1 MLKLPFLALL
11 LLLARLAPAQTPA
24 QANKALFDKT
34 VDELNFRTFETV
46 YDKSFTRGKF
56 PVTLRTAAARR
67 QFDQF
72 GDNAALKK
80 LFQNYNASAERYK
93 NRFGTGP
100 VSLAEFNKQ
109 LNGILRDRNF
119 EFFIHGLPRDERVA
133 LVRAEER
140 LIKQADAQFNA
151 AGTPADAAAVPTEAE
166 GPMAAPLTTNDGND
180 DGNARAA
187 EAPETAAGALT
198 NTDDTAVASPQA
210 GGPAPRHNWL
220 DYLTF
225 LLSLSSFLL
234 LLHLVLN
241 VIPGLQR
248 RIEYLAP
255 EGEPEPDVAPPTP
268 GRSLLSRLRDA
279 RPKPLRDDRYADDDD
294 DEDEAP
300 DGTVGPQRPGYE

>member
-1 MLKLPFLALL
+1 MLKIKFLALL
-11 LLLARLAPAQTPA
+11 LLLAPLARAQAPA

-72 GDNAALKK
+72 GDNAALKQ

-100 VSLAEFNKQ
+100 VSLAEFTKQ
-109 LNGILRDRNF
+109 LNGVLRDRNF

-140 LIKQADAQFNA
+140 LIKQAGAQFNA
-151 AGTPADAAAVPTEAE
+151 AGAPADAAAVPADAE
-166 GPMAAPLTTNDGND
+166 GPMAAPLTTNGGD
-180 DGNARAA
+180 DDTRTAPAA
-187 EAPETAAGALT
+187 PAAETAAGAPAT
-198 NTDDTAVASPQA
+198 TDDTAVATPPA
-210 GGPAPRHNWL
+210 AGPAPRHNWL

-248 RIEYLAP
+248 RLDYLAP
-255 EGEPEPDVAPPTP
+255 EGEPEPDAAPPTP

-279 RPKPLRDDRYADDDD
+279 QPKPLRDDRYADDD
-294 DEDEAP
+294 EDEAP
-300 DGTVGPQRPGYE
+300 DSDVNPHRPGHE

>member
-1 MLKLPFLALL
+1 MLKIKILALL
-11 LLLARLAPAQTPA
+11 LFTQLAQAQTPV

-72 GDNAALKK
+72 GDNAALRK
-80 LFQNYNASAERYK
+80 LFQNYNASAEHYK
-93 NRFGTGP
+93 SRFGTGP
-100 VSLAEFNKQ
+100 VTLGEFDKQ

-133 LVRAEER
+133 LIRAEER

-151 AGTPADAAAVPTEAE
+151 AGAPADAAAVPAADAEA
-166 GPMAAPLTTNDGND
+166 PVAAPLTTNDDASPVAPAAATTPGND
-180 DGNARAA
+180 ATSA
-187 EAPETAAGALT
+187 APEPA
-198 NTDDTAVASPQA
+198 
-210 GGPAPRHNWL
+210 GPAPRHNWL

-234 LLHLVLN
+234 LLHLVAN
-241 VIPGLQR
+241 VVPGLQR
-248 RIEYLAP
+248 RIDYLTP
-255 EGEPEPDVAPPTP
+255 EAGPEPDAAPQPAP
-268 GRSLLSRLRDA
+268 RSLLSRLRDA
-279 RPKPLRDDRYADDDD
+279 RPKPLRDDRYADDD
-294 DEDEAP
+294 EDEAP
-300 DGTVGPQRPGYE
+300 AAPHPSDYE

>member
-1 MLKLPFLALL
+1 MLKIKFLALL
-11 LLLARLAPAQTPA
+11 LLLARLTPAQTPA
-24 QANKALFDKT
+24 QANKALFDRT

-72 GDNAALKK
+72 GGNTATKK

-93 NRFGTGP
+93 NRFGAGP

-151 AGTPADAAAVPTEAE
+151 AGAPADAAAVPTDAE
-166 GPMAAPLTTNDGND
+166 GPVAAPLTTNDD
-180 DGNARAA
+180 ARTTPAA
-187 EAPETAAGALT
+187 EAPETAAGTPVAT
-198 NTDDTAVASPQA
+198 VDDSAVTTTQA
-210 GGPAPRHNWL
+210 EGHAPRHNWL

-248 RIEYLAP
+248 RIDYLAP
-255 EGEPEPDVAPPTP
+255 EGEPEPDVAPPAP
-268 GRSLLSRLRDA
+268 GRSLLSRLHDA
-279 RPKPLRDDRYADDDD
+279 RPKPLRDDHYADDDD
-294 DEDEAP
+294 EAP
-300 DGTVGPQRPGYE
+300 DSDVGAQRPGHE

>member
-1 MLKLPFLALL
+1 MLKIKFLALL
-11 LLLARLAPAQTPA
+11 LLLAPLAQAQTPA

-80 LFQNYNASAERYK
+80 LFQNYNASAEHYK

-100 VSLAEFNKQ
+100 MSLAEFNKQ
-109 LNGILRDRNF
+109 LNSILRDRNF

-151 AGTPADAAAVPTEAE
+151 AGAPADAAAVAPDAE
-166 GPMAAPLTTNDGND
+166 GPMAAPLTTNDD
-180 DGNARAA
+180 ARAA
-187 EAPETAAGALT
+187 PTAETAETTTGAPAAT
-198 NTDDTAVASPQA
+198 GDDSAVATPQPE
-210 GGPAPRHNWL
+210 GPAPRHNWL

-248 RIEYLAP
+248 RIDYLAP
-255 EGEPEPDVAPPTP
+255 EGEPEPDVAPPAP

-279 RPKPLRDDRYADDDD
+279 RPKPLRDDHYGDD

-300 DGTVGPQRPGYE
+300 DSDVGPQRPGHE

>member
-1 MLKLPFLALL
+1 MLKIKILALL

-72 GDNAALKK
+72 GDNAALRK
-80 LFQNYNASAERYK
+80 LFQNYNASAEHYK
-93 NRFGTGP
+93 SRFGTGP
-100 VSLAEFNKQ
+100 MSLAEFNKQ

-151 AGTPADAAAVPTEAE
+151 AGGPADAAAVAPDAE
-166 GPMAAPLTTNDGND
+166 GPMAAPLTTNDGGAD
-180 DGNARAA
+180 AHSAA
-187 EAPETAAGALT
+187 TDASETATGTLAKG
-198 NTDDTAVASPQA
+198 DDTAVATPQTE
-210 GGPAPRHNWL
+210 GPTPRHNWL

-248 RIEYLAP
+248 RVDYLAP

-279 RPKPLRDDRYADDDD
+279 RPKPLRDDRYGDDD
-294 DEDEAP
+294 DEEAP
-300 DGTVGPQRPGYE
+300 DSDVGPRRPGLE

>member
-72 GDNAALKK
+72 GDNAGLKK

-109 LNGILRDRNF
+109 LNSILRDRNF

-151 AGTPADAAAVPTEAE
+151 AGAPADAAAVAPDAE
-166 GPMAAPLTTNDGND
+166 GPMAAPLTTNDSND
-180 DGNARAA
+180 DARPTA
-187 EAPETAAGALT
+187 EASETADGNPAATG
-198 NTDDTAVASPQA
+198 DDSSVATPQPE
-210 GGPAPRHNWL
+210 GPAPRHNWL

-255 EGEPEPDVAPPTP
+255 EGEPEPDVAPPAP

-279 RPKPLRDDRYADDDD
+279 RPKPLRDDRYGDDDD
-294 DEDEAP
+294 EEDEAP

>member
-1 MLKLPFLALL
+1 MLKLKFLALL
-11 LLLARLAPAQTPA
+11 LLLAPLVHAQTPA

-80 LFQNYNASAERYK
+80 LFQNYNASAEHYK
-93 NRFGTGP
+93 SRFGAG
-100 VSLAEFNKQ
+100 SLALAEFDKQ
-109 LNGILRDRNF
+109 LNSILRDRNF

-140 LIKQADAQFNA
+140 LIKQASAQFNA
-151 AGTPADAAAVPTEAE
+151 AGGPTAVPAAGAEA
-166 GPMAAPLTTNDGND
+166 PVAAPLTTNDD
-180 DGNARAA
+180 VSAA
-187 EAPETAAGALT
+187 KPEEPAAAAPEAAR
-198 NTDDTAVASPQA
+198 DDTAVATPA
-210 GGPAPRHNWL
+210 LAGPAPRHNWF

-234 LLHLVLN
+234 LLHLVIN
-241 VIPGLQR
+241 VVPGLQR
-248 RIEYLAP
+248 RIDYLTP
-255 EGEPEPDVAPPTP
+255 EADPEPDAAPAPP

-279 RPKPLRDDRYADDDD
+279 RPKPMRDDHYAD

-300 DGTVGPQRPGYE
+300 GESTAPPRPDYE

>member
-1 MLKLPFLALL
+1 MLKIKFLALL
-11 LLLARLAPAQTPA
+11 LLTRLAPAQTPA
-24 QANKALFDKT
+24 QANKALFDRT

-72 GDNAALKK
+72 GDNTATKK

-93 NRFGTGP
+93 NRFGAGP

-151 AGTPADAAAVPTEAE
+151 AGGPADTAAVPTDAE
-166 GPMAAPLTTNDGND
+166 GPVAAPLTTNDD
-180 DGNARAA
+180 ARTTPAD
-187 EAPETAAGALT
+187 EAPETAAGAPAAT
-198 NTDDTAVASPQA
+198 ADDSAVTTPQA
-210 GGPAPRHNWL
+210 EGPAPRHNWL

-248 RIEYLAP
+248 RIDYLAP
-255 EGEPEPDVAPPTP
+255 ESEPEPDVAPPAQ

-279 RPKPLRDDRYADDDD
+279 RPKPLRDDRYADDD
-294 DEDEAP
+294 EAP
-300 DGTVGPQRPGYE
+300 DSDVGPQRPGHE

>member
-1 MLKLPFLALL
+1 MLKLKLLALL

-72 GDNAALKK
+72 GANAALKK
-80 LFQNYNASAERYK
+80 LFLNYNASAERYK
-93 NRFGTGP
+93 GRFGTGP
-100 VSLAEFNKQ
+100 VSLAEFDKQ

-140 LIKQADAQFNA
+140 LIKQASAQFNA
-151 AGTPADAAAVPTEAE
+151 AGAPADAAAVPADAEA
-166 GPMAAPLTTNDGND
+166 PVAAPLTTNDD
-180 DGNARAA
+180 ASAA
-187 EAPETAAGALT
+187 TPTEPAAAPAPAG
-198 NTDDTAVASPQA
+198 DDTAVATPEPA
-210 GGPAPRHNWL
+210 GPAPRHNWL

-241 VIPGLQR
+241 VLPGLQR
-248 RIEYLAP
+248 RIDYLTP
-255 EGEPEPDVAPPTP
+255 EADPEPDAPARPAP
-268 GRSLLSRLRDA
+268 RSLLSRLRDA
-279 RPKPLRDDRYADDDD
+279 RPKPLRDDRYADDD
-294 DEDEAP
+294 EEEAP
-300 DGTVGPQRPGYE
+300 GPPPPRPDYE

>member
-1 MLKLPFLALL
+1 MLKMTFLALL
-11 LLLARLAPAQTPA
+11 LLLAGLAQAQTPT

-72 GDNAALKK
+72 GDNASLKK
-80 LFQNYNASAERYK
+80 LFQNYNASAEHYK

-100 VSLAEFNKQ
+100 ITLAEFEKQ
-109 LNGILRDRNF
+109 LAGILRDRNF

-140 LIKQADAQFNA
+140 LIKQAGAQFNA
-151 AGTPADAAAVPTEAE
+151 AGAPADAAAVPTDAE
-166 GPMAAPLTTNDGND
+166 GPVAAPLTTNDD
-180 DGNARAA
+180 ASTASPA
-187 EAPETAAGALT
+187 EATPEAAG
-198 NTDDTAVASPQA
+198 DTALAAPPASGA
-210 GGPAPRHNWL
+210 APRHNWL

-234 LLHLVLN
+234 LLHLLTN
-241 VIPGLQR
+241 VVPGLQR
-248 RIEYLAP
+248 RLGELA
-255 EGEPEPDVAPPTP
+255 GEAEPDPAAQPQP
-268 GRSLLSRLRDA
+268 RSILNRLRDA
-279 RPKPLRDDRYADDDD
+279 RPKPLHDDRYADDDEE
-294 DEDEAP
+294 EDVNTHNP
-300 DGTVGPQRPGYE
+300 DGE

>member
-1 MLKLPFLALL
+1 MLKMKFLALL
-11 LLLARLAPAQTPA
+11 LLLTGLAKAQTPA

-80 LFQNYNASAERYK
+80 LFQNYNASAEHYK

-100 VSLAEFNKQ
+100 ITLAEFEKQ
-109 LNGILRDRNF
+109 LAGILRDRNF

-140 LIKQADAQFNA
+140 LIKQAGAQFNA
-151 AGTPADAAAVPTEAE
+151 AGAPADAAAVPADAE
-166 GPMAAPLTTNDGND
+166 GPVAAPLTTNDDASTAATGPV
-180 DGNARAA
+180 AAAPTA
-187 EAPETAAGALT
+187 EAA
-198 NTDDTAVASPQA
+198 DDTAVATPATA
-210 GGPAPRHNWL
+210 GAAPRHNWL

-234 LLHLVLN
+234 LLHLLTN
-241 VIPGLQR
+241 VVPGLQR
-248 RIEYLAP
+248 RIGELA
-255 EGEPEPDVAPPTP
+255 GEADPEPDSAPRPQP
-268 GRSLLSRLRDA
+268 RSLLSRLRDA

-294 DEDEAP
+294 EEDGNAHRPDDE
-300 DGTVGPQRPGYE
+300 